1 MLGHSDSR
9 NGPNMTLPNGGGDD
23 IKAIGVIN
31 QLRGGSPWNEVITL
45 SEFSGHVIFAHIAGT
60 PVVKGSR
67 TSCVYLGRGLTGSDA
82 MEGPD
87 PELTGAASQKLFPLS
102 VHAENPRLLLQ
113 VSSLTPSKGHPA
125 TE

>member
-1 MLGHSDSR
+1 
-9 NGPNMTLPNGGGDD
+9 
-23 IKAIGVIN
+23 
-31 QLRGGSPWNEVITL
+31 
-45 SEFSGHVIFAHIAGT
+45 VIFAHIAGT

-67 TSCVYLGRGLTGSDA
+67 ASCVYLGRGLTGSDA

-102 VHAENPRLLLQ
+102 VHAENPSLLLQ
-113 VSSLTPSKGHPA
+113 VSSLTPFKGHPA